1 MMKNLKNIASR
12 FDKIIRELE
21 EIFKDFEN
29 IQNDTKNSAEEY
41 EKSLKELKCDIEK
54 LNDFQDFRSS
64 KNFKN
69 EQKLIEPVVKNIEE
83 ICKNML
89 DGNRHDEIKDKHNK
103 KMIILKLYMHGFIKT
118 INKGNTGTTCNIC
131 MTNNIDSYVNPC
143 GHTGCSKCL
152 EKLEDYEM
160 KCFV

>member
-1 MMKNLKNIASR
+1 M
-12 FDKIIRELE
+12 
-21 EIFKDFEN
+21 
-29 IQNDTKNSAEEY
+29 
-41 EKSLKELKCDIEK
+41 
-54 LNDFQDFRSS
+54 
-64 KNFKN
+64 
-69 EQKLIEPVVKNIEE
+69 IEPVVKYIEE

-103 KMIILKLYMHGFIKT
+103 KMIILKLYIHGFIKT

-160 KCFV
+160 KCFVCRNNVFDIRKLYF